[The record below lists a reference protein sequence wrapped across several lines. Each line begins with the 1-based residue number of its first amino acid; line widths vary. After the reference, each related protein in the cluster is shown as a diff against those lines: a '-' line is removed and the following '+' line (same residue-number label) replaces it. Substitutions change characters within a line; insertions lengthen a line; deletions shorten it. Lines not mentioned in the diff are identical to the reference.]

1 MEPILL
7 VFYDNEINAQDI
19 KTILNDS
26 GIDCILQNEMK
37 TSVNVM
43 SESAEE
49 GVAVYV
55 DKKDYPKAK
64 EILDAYEEKLE
75 ESLKWCP
82 DCGSEDVKVSVV
94 HVKYKPQWVFIL
106 CILISIACTI
116 LSLFYKGVIILPG
129 LLFYVAVIA
138 LILGYD
144 KKVYHCNKC
153 GCDF

>member
-1 MEPILL
+1 MEPKLL

-26 GIDCILQNEMK
+26 GIVCILQNEMK

-55 DKKDYPKAK
+55 DKKDYTKSK
-64 EILDAYEEKLE
+64 EILDAYEERLE
-75 ESLKWCP
+75 ERLKWCP
-82 DCGSEDVKVSVV
+82 ECGSEDVKVSVV
-94 HVKYKPQWVFIL
+94 HVKYKPQWAFVAIFG
-106 CILISIACTI
+106 
-116 LSLFYKGVIILPG
+116 LS
-129 LLFYVAVIA
+129 
-138 LILGYD
+138 LGYD

>member
-1 MEPILL
+1 MEPKQL
-7 VFYDNEINAQDI
+7 VFYDNEINALDI
-19 KTILNDS
+19 KTILKDS
-26 GIDCILQNEMK
+26 GIECILQNEMK

-43 SESAEE
+43 SESAQE

-55 DKKDYPKAK
+55 DKNDYTKAK
-64 EILDAYEEKLE
+64 EILDDYEEKLE
-75 ESLKWCP
+75 EAIKWCP
-82 DCGSEDVKVSVV
+82 DCGSDDVRVSVV
-94 HVKYKPQWVFIL
+94 HVKYKPRWVFIL
-106 CILISIACTI
+106 CILISLTSTI
-116 LSLFYKGVIILPG
+116 LYLLLNRVIILPG

>member
-1 MEPILL
+1 MEPKLL
-7 VFYDNEINAQDI
+7 VFFDNDINAQDI
-19 KTILNDS
+19 KSILNDS
-26 GIDCILQNEMK
+26 GIECILQNEMK

-64 EILDAYEEKLE
+64 EILDTYEEKLE
-75 ESLKWCP
+75 EILKWCP
-82 DCGSEDVKVSVV
+82 ECGSEDVKVSVV
-94 HVKYKPQWVFIL
+94 HVKYKPRWVFIL
-106 CILISIACTI
+106 CILISIACTV
-116 LSLFYKGVIILPG
+116 LSFIYSGAIILPG
-129 LLFYVAVIA
+129 LLFYIAVIA

-144 KKVYHCNKC
+144 KKAFHCNKC